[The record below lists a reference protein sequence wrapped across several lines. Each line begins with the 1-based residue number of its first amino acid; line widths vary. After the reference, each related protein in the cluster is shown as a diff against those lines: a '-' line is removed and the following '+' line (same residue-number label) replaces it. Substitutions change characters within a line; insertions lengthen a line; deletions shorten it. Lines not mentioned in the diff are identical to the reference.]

1 MTDLKQK
8 RRQLWL
14 PQFLFGLSLVFLGFG
29 LWAVGWVVWPEASD
43 MVQYQLPAGT
53 LPGSPAGEDYAS
65 LADYTLTV
73 EWPRRLRVGQAGE
86 LQVILAERDAD
97 AEPAQ
102 GAQIVLVE
110 PALFGLTLDPP
121 GMLQVSKAP
130 GHALTPSWDVTG
142 QSAGDYAGKVYISFG
157 FYDAEEETMS
167 AVPVAVADVS
177 VSVSAFFGL
186 NAQLALWFGL
196 VALVLWGALFV
207 LGRVAAGK

>member
-1 MTDLKQK
+1 MTNLSQE
-8 RRQLWL
+8 RRRLWL
-14 PQFLFGLSLVFLGFG
+14 PQLLFGLSLVFLGFG

-43 MVQYQLPAGT
+43 RVQYQLPAGT
-53 LPGSPAGEDYAS
+53 LPGSPVDEDYAS

-73 EWPRRLRVGQAGE
+73 EWPKRLRLGQTGK
-86 LQVILAERDAD
+86 LRLTLAERDPE
-97 AEPAQ
+97 AEPAE
-102 GAQIVLVE
+102 GPQIVLVE
-110 PALFGLTLDPP
+110 PALFGLALDPP
-121 GMLQVSKAP
+121 GLLQVSKAP
-130 GHALTPSWDVTG
+130 GHALSPTWAVTA
-142 QSAGDYAGKVYISFG
+142 QSPGDYEGKVYVSFG
-157 FYDAEEETMS
+157 YYDEEEELMV